1 MKTFKRFLSCFLA
14 LTMVLGM
21 FSGMGA
27 MFAVNASAAEAVSQ
41 VESYED
47 LKSQYTDFIYYGID
61 VMEVAADGAETLTDF
76 YVNAGDTLNIYHYV
90 KSTRYVTTIEVYLEF
105 SSDFF
110 DVTAGT
116 GKYLT
121 AEPNAV
127 NTEHST
133 SAQGLYFDLTTSDIF
148 EPQIYASI
156 GYTGDTSKI
165 DSMHLLGGTDRT
177 KGDIAGLVTEDKYLT
192 KTTVKVKDGLADGAT
207 GTISST
213 KDLWVIS
220 DFNNENLRYDI
231 FHTSYTVDSTAQEDT
246 GYWDADMSYLLDNPV
261 AEDKFILDVDRTF
274 TIGKAPGQGGTVVL
288 PKAIFVENNGTEIS
302 STPYEEGAAV
312 AIPEAV
318 ENQIG
323 WANIATGAVVESLEG
338 YTMPAR
344 TVTFQRVLSTDEF
357 DITLDADGAEFETL
371 PEGVTDNGDGTLTIK
386 AGIGEKVSLDN
397 ITAEKTGV
405 TGLLSLDNITAEKTG
420 YTGKWNP
427 AEITLDNIKG
437 AKAKVE
443 WKAKTYNLKF
453 YATKGDEA
461 SVVNVEATYDEYVDV
476 PTVTKDGFNFVE
488 WKSVGDDST
497 ADFEEPYTVDG
508 DSAYYAKWSEC
519 DSSIK
524 FMAMDYATGE
534 WKEYKNFHG
543 NKGET
548 LAKNELTAMIN
559 NIKANPEAL
568 GWDGEFDITNSL
580 AFSSEIGA
588 GYFAA
593 KDLTYDGE
601 STYYINTK
609 VKFNVEWNIP
619 VFDEEAN
626 DYGTMVK
633 TETAT
638 VTSGFNTL
646 TVKTTL
652 ATDKYAPVEGFAL
665 KAWNTADGAAATNWT
680 EANKGVE
687 FTLNAK
693 DGADQSYTA
702 VYGAAEYKVT
712 FAIQDIPN
720 SIYTLTTTVSVGD
733 TLSLKGARVIANG
746 AEKDLIAVGTVV
758 VNEVSGKEGYKL
770 IGWKLGSKLVEF
782 PLEITLDFVKNNV
795 KNGTLALVA
804 EYEAQAYDA
813 TFEYLDADGNT
824 VSFKVSGIAVGTLFE
839 KFAPNAEKIAEIN
852 AAAPEGK
859 VFDYW
864 SNAEEMIAG
873 GRTFTAVYRPVF
885 YNAYID
891 YGNGKVDAEGNK
903 YEERLLCEAYGA
915 DAWRDGAEDND
926 PGIAHTVVNGTS
938 WGENNMPGKNYLPT
952 GWEVYHLDKNAS
964 LDDEST
970 WKPGINDE
978 GTGEVKSDLV
988 FRATWKQYNEFLFR
1002 VMDTSNK
1009 TYCALGKNFKM
1020 YYFRNGRSADKSD
1033 AVLNEKDST
1042 IIVFFKPVLENFVF
1056 KEFFNKDMWSQVC
1069 LRFDPI
1075 ELPKSM
1081 FTIGG
1086 MTGLFRA
1093 AFDAIVNAIKGV

>member
-1 MKTFKRFLSCFLA
+1 
-14 LTMVLGM
+14 M
-21 FSGMGA
+21 FDIS
-27 MFAVNASAAEAVSQ
+27 
-41 VESYED
+41 
-47 LKSQYTDFIYYGID
+47 
-61 VMEVAADGAETLTDF
+61 
-76 YVNAGDTLNIYHYV
+76 H
-90 KSTRYVTTIEVYLEF
+90 
-105 SSDFF
+105 
-110 DVTAGT
+110 TA
-116 GKYLT
+116 
-121 AEPNAV
+121 
-127 NTEHST
+127 
-133 SAQGLYFDLTTSDIF
+133 
-148 EPQIYASI
+148 
-156 GYTGDTSKI
+156 
-165 DSMHLLGGTDRT
+165 
-177 KGDIAGLVTEDKYLT
+177 
-192 KTTVKVKDGLADGAT
+192 
-207 GTISST
+207 
-213 KDLWVIS
+213 
-220 DFNNENLRYDI
+220 
-231 FHTSYTVDSTAQEDT
+231 YTVDT
-246 GYWDADMSYLLDNPV
+246 V
-261 AEDKFILDVDRTF
+261 AEDEALFDDSMYYYAHYEEGTQVHEDNYIFDFDRTF
-274 TIGKAPGQGGTVVL
+274 TIGEAPAGGGDVVL
-288 PKAIFVENNGTEIS
+288 PKAIFVENDGTEIS
-302 STPYEEGAAV
+302 SNEYEEGAAV
-312 AIPEAV
+312 VIPAAV

-323 WANIATGAVVESLEG
+323 WANVATGAVVESLEG

-344 TVTFQRVLSTDEF
+344 TVTFKRVLSTDKF

-397 ITAEKTGV
+397 ITAEKTG
-405 TGLLSLDNITAEKTG
+405 

-443 WKAKTYNLKF
+443 WTAKTYNLKF

-461 SVVNVEATYDEYVDV
+461 SVVNVEATYDEYVDA

-488 WKSVGDDST
+488 WKSVEDDST

-693 DGADQSYTA
+693 DGAKQSYTA

-712 FAIQDIPN
+712 FAIGDVIN
-720 SIYTLTTTVSVGD
+720 SIYTLTTTISVGD
-733 TLSLKGARVIANG
+733 TLDLKGAKIIDAHGN
-746 AEKDLIAVGTVV
+746 EKALPEVGTVITG
-758 VNEVSGKEGYKL
+758 EVSGRAGYKL
-770 IGWKLGSKLVEF
+770 TGWRSGSADVAL
-782 PLEITLDFVKNNV
+782 PAEITLEFVRNYV
-795 KNGTLALVA
+795 KNGVLALTAVW
-804 EYEAQAYDA
+804 EAQAYDA
-813 TFEYLDADGNT
+813 TFEYVDASGNKVTFT
-824 VSFKVSGIAVGTLFE
+824 VSGLTVGTLFE

-852 AAAPEGK
+852 AAAPEGQ

-864 SNAEEMIAG
+864 DNEGAMVAG

-988 FRATWKQYNEFLFR
+988 FRATWKQYNEFFFR